1 MIVPRRWFLKH
12 ILLFLGEICPP
23 PPPPAEA
30 AEGIYRC
37 LPSAASAGGGGG
49 GRPSATSAGGGG
61 GGSAPSATPAGGGGG
76 GHISPKNSNIC
87 FKNHRLG
94 TIIRC
99 YKDVD
104 SWHIYR
110 LLHILRRSDRMGMT
124 MCNSFYC
131 GVTNDLADR
140 WCERVTPTKQPWQGS
155 ILLASGVLFNRN
167 CGLELSPEG
176 LVRAG
181 FMDELSEFPPASGT
195 NMEIV
200 NNQCNDGRIHQGRSS
215 IVLGLTSFDSPKT
228 ADEIMRIGSERG
240 ENVARLENSQGKML
254 DQSTDRGSRLSAVV
268 NSILSGDSCDIYVR
282 CGVISRN

>member
-1 MIVPRRWFLKH
+1 
-12 ILLFLGEICPP
+12 
-23 PPPPAEA
+23 
-30 AEGIYRC
+30 
-37 LPSAASAGGGGG
+37 
-49 GRPSATSAGGGG
+49 
-61 GGSAPSATPAGGGGG
+61 
-76 GHISPKNSNIC
+76 
-87 FKNHRLG
+87 
-94 TIIRC
+94 
-99 YKDVD
+99 
-104 SWHIYR
+104 
-110 LLHILRRSDRMGMT
+110 MT
-124 MCNSFYC
+124 MCNRFYF

-268 NSILSGDSCDIYVR
+268 NSILFGDSCDVYVG
-282 CGVISRN
+282 CGVDSGN

>member
-1 MIVPRRWFLKH
+1 MVRALSKKNMH
-12 ILLFLGEICPP
+12 INRARHGVAYDGRNRSQSSAFPTAFDDTKLIRSLCLAGTNMTRLHSFFS
-23 PPPPAEA
+23 PANDCYA
-30 AEGIYRC
+30 ALVGLDTR
-37 LPSAASAGGGGG
+37 LTRQASDL
-49 GRPSATSAGGGG
+49 
-61 GGSAPSATPAGGGGG
+61 
-76 GHISPKNSNIC
+76 
-87 FKNHRLG
+87 RLG
-94 TIIRC
+94 AR
-99 YKDVD
+99 
-104 SWHIYR
+104 W

-124 MCNSFYC
+124 MCNRFYC

-140 WCERVTPTKQPWQGS
+140 WYERVTPTKQPWQRS

-181 FMDELSEFPPASGT
+181 FMDELSEYPPVSGS

-200 NNQCNDGRIHQGRSS
+200 NNQCNDGRIHQSRCS

-254 DQSTDRGSRLSAVV
+254 DQSTDRGSGLSAVV
-268 NSILSGDSCDIYVR
+268 NSILFGDSCDVYVR
-282 CGVISRN
+282 YGVDSGN